1 MNFYSMLKKRQEEG
15 NPVRVGLIGAGKFG
29 TMYLSQVR
37 KVPGVHLVG
46 LCELNIPKAFAS
58 LKRTNWPDAQVNAK
72 SLEEAFKTGKTCVLD
87 SADELIASP
96 FTEVIID
103 CTGLAELGIETSLK
117 CIQHGKSI
125 VNVNVEA
132 DILAG
137 PVLAKRAREAGVVY
151 SLAYGDQPAE
161 ICEMVDWART
171 AGFEV
176 VCAGKG
182 TRFQP
187 KYHQSTPN
195 TIWGYYGIPEEHA
208 IKSGMNPKLFNSF
221 LDGTKSAIEMSCV
234 ANCTGLLPPE
244 DGLKFPACGADDLA
258 RLLKPKSAGGIL
270 DHSGMVEV
278 VASEERDGRPVFR
291 DLRFGIYVTLRG
303 DSEYMQDCYKEYGM
317 VTDETGEYTCLYR
330 PNHMIGLEL
339 NISVAS
345 VGTRH
350 EPTGSPAAFRADVAA
365 VAKFDIPAGTVL
377 DGEGGYYVYGEAVP
391 AKRSVENGL
400 LPLNFSAG
408 KRVKRDIKAG
418 EFLSLNDVEY
428 DPNCLTMQVRRE
440 MAGMIE

>member
-1 MNFYSMLKKRQEEG
+1 MNYYSMLQELKAQG
-15 NPVRVGLIGAGKFG
+15 KPVRVGLIGTGKFG

-37 KVPGVHLVG
+37 KVPGIHLVG
-46 LCELNIPKAFAS
+46 VCELNIPKAFES
-58 LKRTNWPDAQVNAK
+58 LKRTMWPDEQVNAK
-72 SLEEAFKTGKTCVLD
+72 TLEEAFKTGKTCVMND
-87 SADELIASP
+87 SDELIASP

-103 CTGLAELGIETSLK
+103 CTGLAELGIDTSLK
-117 CIQHGKSI
+117 CIKYGKSI

-137 PVLAKRAREAGVVY
+137 PVLAKKAKEAGVVY

-187 KYHQSTPN
+187 QYHQSTPE

-221 LDGTKSAIEMSCV
+221 LDGTKSAIEMACV
-234 ANCTGLLPPE
+234 ANCTGLLPPV
-244 DGLKFPACGADDLA
+244 DGLKFPPCGADDLP
-258 RLLKPKSAGGIL
+258 RLLKPKADGGIL

-278 VASEERDGRPVFR
+278 VASEERDGRPVYR
-291 DLRFGIYVTLRG
+291 DLRFGIYVTLKG

-317 VTDETGEYTCLYR
+317 VVDETGEYTSLYR

-345 VGTRH
+345 IGTLH
-350 EPTGSPAAFRADVAA
+350 QPTGAPRTFSADVCS
-365 VAKFDIPAGTVL
+365 VAKFDIPAGTIL
-377 DGEGGYYVYGEAVP
+377 DGEGGYHVYGEAVP
-391 AKRSVENGL
+391 AKTSVAKGL
-400 LPLNFSAG
+400 LPLNFSAK
-408 KRVKRDIKAG
+408 KRVLRNIKAG
-418 EFLSLNDVEY
+418 EYLTYADVEF
-428 DPNCLTMQVRRE
+428 DPNCLTMQMRKE
-440 MAGMIE
+440 MAELIK

>member
-1 MNFYSMLKKRQEEG
+1 MNFYQMLQEKQEKG
-15 NPVRVGLIGAGKFG
+15 TPVRVGLIGAGKFG

-46 LCELNIPKAFAS
+46 IAELNIPRAFES
-58 LKRTNWPDAQVNAK
+58 LKRTNWPDSQVDAK
-72 SLEEAFKTGKTCVLD
+72 TLEEAWKTGKTCVLE

-103 CTGLAELGIETSLK
+103 CTGLAELGLQTSLNCFK
-117 CIQHGKSI
+117 HGKHI

-137 PVLAKRAREAGVVY
+137 PVLAKRAKEAGVVY

-187 KYHQSTPN
+187 QYHQSTPD
-195 TIWGYYGIPEEHA
+195 TIWDYYGITAEHA
-208 IKSGMNPKLFNSF
+208 KKSGMNPKLFNSF
-221 LDGTKSAIEMSCV
+221 LDGTKSAIEMACV
-234 ANCTGLLPPE
+234 SNCTGLLPPV
-244 DGLKFPACGADDLA
+244 DGLKFPACGADHLP
-258 RLLKPKSAGGIL
+258 RLLKPKADGGIL

-303 DSEYMQDCYKEYGM
+303 DSEYMEDCYKEYGM
-317 VTDETGEYTCLYR
+317 VTDETGKYTSLYR

-345 VGTRH
+345 IGTRH
-350 EPTGSPAAFRADVAA
+350 EPTGCPKMFNADVVS
-365 VAKFDIPAGTVL
+365 VAKFDIPAGTIL

-391 AKRSVENGL
+391 ARTSVQKGL
-400 LPLNFSAG
+400 LPLNFSAK
-408 KRVKRDIKAG
+408 KRVLRDIKAG
-418 EFLSLNDVEY
+418 EFLTYQDVEF
-428 DPNCLTMQVRRE
+428 DPNCLTMQLRRE
-440 MAGMIE
+440 MADMAR

>member
-1 MNFYSMLKKRQEEG
+1 MNFYSMLKQRQEAG
-15 NPVRVGLIGAGKFG
+15 APVRVGLIGAGKFG

-46 LCELNIPKAFAS
+46 LAELNIPKAFAS
-58 LKRTNWPDAQVNAK
+58 LKRTNWPDSQVDAK
-72 SLEEAFKTGKTCVLD
+72 DLEEAFRTGKTCVLE
-87 SADELIASP
+87 SADELIRSP
-96 FTEVIID
+96 FTEIIID

-117 CIQHGKSI
+117 CIEHGKHI

-137 PVLAKRAREAGVVY
+137 PALARRAQKAGVVY

-187 KYHQSTPN
+187 QYHQSTPE

-221 LDGTKSAIEMSCV
+221 LDGTKSAIEMACV
-234 ANCTGLLPPE
+234 ANCTGLLPPA
-244 DGLKFPACGADDLA
+244 DGLKFPPCGADHLP
-258 RLLKPKSAGGIL
+258 RILKPKADGGIL
-270 DHSGMVEV
+270 EHSGMVEV
-278 VASEERDGRPVFR
+278 VASEERDGRPVYR
-291 DLRFGIYVTLRG
+291 DLRFGIFITLKG
-303 DSEYMQDCYKEYGM
+303 DSEYMQDCYREYGM
-317 VTDETGEYTCLYR
+317 VVDETGVYTSLYR

-345 VGTRH
+345 IGTRR
-350 EPTGSPAAFRADVAA
+350 EPTGCPAAFSADVAA
-365 VAKFDIPAGTVL
+365 VAKFDLPAGTVL
-377 DGEGGYYVYGEAVP
+377 DGEGGYHVYGEAVP
-391 AKRSVENGL
+391 ARTSMERKL
-400 LPLNFSAG
+400 LPLNFTAN
-408 KRVKRDIKAG
+408 KRILRDIKAG
-418 EFLSLNDVEY
+418 EFLTLDDIEY
-428 DPNCLTMQVRRE
+428 DPHCLTMQMRKE
-440 MAGMIE
+440 MADLIK

>member
-1 MNFYSMLKKRQEEG
+1 MNFYAMLQERKAKG

-29 TMYLSQVR
+29 TMYLAQVR

-46 LCELNIPKAFAS
+46 LAELNIPKAFAS
-58 LKRTNWPDAQVNAK
+58 LKRTNWPDEQVNAK
-72 SLEEAFKTGKTCVLD
+72 TLEEAFKTGKTCVLE
-87 SADELIASP
+87 SADEMIASP

-103 CTGLAELGIETSLK
+103 CTGLAELGLHTTLN
-117 CIQHGKSI
+117 CIQHGKHI

-137 PVLAKRAREAGVVY
+137 PVLAKRAKAAGVVY

-182 TRFQP
+182 TRYQP
-187 KYHQSTPN
+187 QYHQSTPD

-221 LDGTKSAIEMSCV
+221 LDGTKSAIEMACV
-234 ANCTGLLPPE
+234 SNCTGLLPPV
-244 DGLKFPACGADDLA
+244 DGLKFPPCGADHLP
-258 RLLKPKSAGGIL
+258 RILKPKSAGGIL

-291 DLRFGIYVTLRG
+291 DLRYGIYVTLRG
-303 DSEYMQDCYKEYGM
+303 DTEYMMDCFKEYGM

-345 VGTRH
+345 IGTRH
-350 EPTGSPAAFRADVAA
+350 EPTGCPTAFHSDVAA
-365 VAKFDIPAGTVL
+365 VAKFDIPAGTIL

-391 AKRSVENGL
+391 AKISLEKNM
-400 LPLNFSAG
+400 LPLNFSAN
-408 KRVKRDIKAG
+408 KKVLRDIKAG
-418 EFLSLNDVEY
+418 EFLSYSDVEY
-428 DPNCLTMQVRRE
+428 DPNCLTVQLRKE
-440 MAGMIE
+440 MAEMVK

>member
-1 MNFYSMLKKRQEEG
+1 MNFYTMLQDRLAKGK
-15 NPVRVGLIGAGKFG
+15 PVRVGLIGAGKFG
-29 TMYLSQVR
+29 TMYLAQVR

-46 LCELNIPKAFAS
+46 LAELNIPKAFAS
-58 LKRTNWPDAQVNAK
+58 LKRTNWPAEQVNAK
-72 SLEEAFKTGKTCVLD
+72 TLEEAFKTGKTCVLE
-87 SADELIASP
+87 SADELISSP

-103 CTGLAELGIETSLK
+103 CTGLAELGLHTTLN
-117 CIQHGKSI
+117 CVQHGKHI

-137 PVLAKRAREAGVVY
+137 PVLAKRAKAAGVVY

-182 TRFQP
+182 TRYQP
-187 KYHQSTPN
+187 QYHQSTPD

-221 LDGTKSAIEMSCV
+221 LDGTKSAIEMACV
-234 ANCTGLLPPE
+234 SNCTGLLPPV
-244 DGLKFPACGADDLA
+244 DGLKFPPCSADHLP
-258 RLLKPKSAGGIL
+258 RILKPKSDGGIL

-278 VASEERDGRPVFR
+278 VASEERDGRPVSR
-291 DLRFGIYVTLRG
+291 DLRYGIYVTLRG
-303 DSEYMQDCYKEYGM
+303 DSEYMMDCFKEYGM
-317 VTDETGEYTCLYR
+317 ITDETGEYTCLYR
-330 PNHMIGLEL
+330 PNHMIGLEM

-345 VGTRH
+345 IGTRH
-350 EPTGSPAAFRADVAA
+350 EPTGCPTAFHSDVVA
-365 VAKFDIPAGTVL
+365 VAKFDIPAGTIL

-391 AKRSVENGL
+391 AKTSLVGNM
-400 LPLNFSAG
+400 LPLNFSAN
-408 KRVKRDIKAG
+408 KKVLRDIKAG
-418 EFLSLNDVEY
+418 EFLSYSDVEY
-428 DPNCLTMQVRRE
+428 DPNCLTVQLRKE
-440 MAGMIE
+440 MAEMTE